1 MGEAGGAYVMSQRRL
16 LSMERYG
23 WSHPREDAGG
33 GASQKQRT
41 LGRKDSAG
49 RQAHASSFEA
59 MEWGS
64 VWLKPGRW
72 GQRVHGSES

>member
-33 GASQKQRT
+33 EHPGNKEPWGGRT
-41 LGRKDSAG
+41 ALEGR
-49 RQAHASSFEA
+49 H
-59 MEWGS
+59 MHPH
-64 VWLKPGRW
+64 LKPWNG
-72 GQRVHGSES
+72 GLYG